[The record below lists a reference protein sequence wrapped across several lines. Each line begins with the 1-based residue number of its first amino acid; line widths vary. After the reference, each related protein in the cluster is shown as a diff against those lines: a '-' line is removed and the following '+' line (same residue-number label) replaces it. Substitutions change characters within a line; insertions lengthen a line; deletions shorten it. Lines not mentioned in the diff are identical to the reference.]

1 MITYILSM
9 KAPSSGPAAKEKP
22 CISHGRK
29 KQSASAMKIIC
40 IDDEPL
46 ILNMTVTLCREL
58 PAKPEVCGFANAT
71 DALLWLQDHAADIAL
86 LDINLPDMNG
96 IELAARLRETDPNLS
111 LIFLTGHSEYA
122 LDAFALHASGY
133 LLKPINRQRLAEEIN
148 LAMRRRGAQSV
159 PPAKGIQISAR
170 TFGEFDLFTD
180 GQVVSFPRSKAKE
193 LLAYLIDRRGG
204 SITRAAAFAV
214 LWEEGLYDRSM
225 QKQLDVII
233 RSLRAT
239 LKSVGA
245 EDILEMKQGALRIC
259 PEKLDCDLFRFL
271 DGDTEAINSYR
282 GEYMNAYSWAS
293 PTEAFLDRM
302 QRRM

>member
-1 MITYILSM
+1 M

-22 CISHGRK
+22 CLSYGRE

-271 DGDTEAINSYR
+271 DGDTETINSYR

>member
-1 MITYILSM
+1 
-9 KAPSSGPAAKEKP
+9 
-22 CISHGRK
+22 
-29 KQSASAMKIIC
+29 MKIIC

-58 PAKPEVCGFANAT
+58 PARPEVCGFANAT
-71 DALLWLQDHAADIAL
+71 DALLWLQDHTADIAL

-271 DGDTEAINSYR
+271 DGDTETINSYR

>member
-1 MITYILSM
+1 
-9 KAPSSGPAAKEKP
+9 
-22 CISHGRK
+22 
-29 KQSASAMKIIC
+29 MKIIC

-46 ILNMTVTLCREL
+46 ILNMTVALCREM
-58 PAKPEVCGFANAT
+58 PAKPKVCGFSNAA
-71 DALLWLQDHAADIAL
+71 DALHWLESHTADIAL

-96 IELAARLRETDPNLS
+96 IELAARIRTADPNIS
-111 LIFLTGHSEYA
+111 IIFLTGYSEYA
-122 LDAFALHASGY
+122 LDAFRLHASGY
-133 LLKPINRQRLAEEIN
+133 LLKPVNKQRLAEEIEH
-148 LAMRRRGAQSV
+148 AMHWHSEQNSLSGKRAQV
-159 PPAKGIQISAR
+159 FAR
-170 TFGEFDLFTD
+170 TFGEFDLYAN
-180 GQVVSFPRSKAKE
+180 GQVVAFPRSKAKE
-193 LLAYLIDRRGG
+193 LLAYLIDRQGG

-214 LWEEGLYDRSM
+214 LWEEGVYDRSK
-225 QKQLDVII
+225 QKQLDVVI

-271 DGDTEAINSYR
+271 GGDVDAINTYR

-293 PTEAFLDRM
+293 TTEAFLDRM